1 MTAPYEE
8 YPHKQNDA
16 TTRPAQS
23 EIETAPAQYMNYQLQ
38 PQPSTTGNTE
48 IDLWEY
54 GPVIPPPPPPDSL
67 ASITTQDQVAPIQP
81 QATTNDPITT
91 TSNTLTVSLKN
102 IFIGTCKSILYFF
115 GILTACFGLLATL
128 AAINNVAVGIGFLF
142 CLAALALLTS
152 TFYKRRYHLNTL
164 RWQQYLKW
172 IAGSTIVTFILLI
185 LDELIAG
192 NFQYS
197 HNLFNLIQDITL
209 GPTFLIYGVVLVI
222 TAFRKRSTTNS
233 LDVPRRKKSR
243 A

>member
-8 YPHKQNDA
+8 YPHAQNDA

-38 PQPSTTGNTE
+38 PQPPITRNTE

-67 ASITTQDQVAPIQP
+67 TSSTTQDQVAPIQP
-81 QATTNDPITT
+81 LATPNSPITT
-91 TSNTLTVSLKN
+91 TSNKQPVTLKN

-115 GILTACFGLLATL
+115 GMLTACLGLIAVSPRMGSIAMGLSVLICLIAPILTTILFYKGRYHLATL
-128 AAINNVAVGIGFLF
+128 
-142 CLAALALLTS
+142 
-152 TFYKRRYHLNTL
+152 K
-164 RWQQYLKW
+164 WQQYLWW
-172 IAGSTIVTFILLI
+172 ILGSTIGGIVATILISTFAELPDHTFSRTGDLLFS
-185 LDELIAG
+185 L
-192 NFQYS
+192 
-197 HNLFNLIQDITL
+197 TV
-209 GPTFLIYGVVLVI
+209 LIYGVILVI

-233 LDVPRRKKSR
+233 SHVPRREKSR

>member
-8 YPHKQNDA
+8 YPHAQNDA

-81 QATTNDPITT
+81 LVTVNDPITT
-91 TSNTLTVSLKN
+91 ASNKQPVSLKN
-102 IFIGTCKSILYFF
+102 IFIGILKSILYFF
-115 GILTACFGLLATL
+115 GMFITC
-128 AAINNVAVGIGFLF
+128 VGVIG
-142 CLAALALLTS
+142 TS
-152 TFYKRRYHLNTL
+152 TAAGITPTIPILICLIAPVLVTILFYKRHYHLNTIK
-164 RWQQYLKW
+164 WQHYLWW
-172 IAGSTIVTFILLI
+172 ILGSTIGALVFLI
-185 LDELIAG
+185 LISAFADQRNTDTNSLTPTGSI
-192 NFQYS
+192 
-197 HNLFNLIQDITL
+197 LFGLV
-209 GPTFLIYGVVLVI
+209 FLFYGVILVI

-233 LDVPRRKKSR
+233 PNVPRRKKSR